1 MLVIQMTI
9 KDTVFLY
16 RNTKRI
22 LTSFFDKIDL
32 EIIYSK
38 FHQIQSKEDF
48 DNVFAKINEF

>member
-22 LTSFFDKIDL
+22 LTPFFDKTDL

-38 FHQIQSKEDF
+38 FADFLSCIQK
-48 DNVFAKINEF
+48 